1 MSPVAEINLI
11 ASRELRKNV
20 RSVKGIILAIL
31 SLLGGTLAAFV
42 MALVQEL
49 QRSELAQKMSP
60 EDMHEFQVKT
70 LSATFHDDDMGR
82 SLADAP
88 GVLLV
93 TLGLTIW
100 LTPMLVALMGFD
112 NIAGDLQHKSV
123 RYWTIRTRRWS
134 YFLGKWAGL
143 WATVSLVTLFM
154 DVLIW
159 VVCIARGQATF
170 AATFGWGLRFWLT
183 SLPMSA
189 AWCGIATLVSSLV
202 KTPILALLSTF
213 GAFFVLWVMWFMGR
227 VFIVKDIH
235 GPDALVYF
243 YPNHYDVF
251 LLHPFAHKVMTGLG
265 ACFGMAAAYIGAG
278 SYLFSRRDV

>member
-1 MSPVAEINLI
+1 
-11 ASRELRKNV
+11 
-20 RSVKGIILAIL
+20 VKGIILAVL

-42 MALVQEL
+42 MALIEEI
-49 QRSELAQKMSP
+49 RKSDLASKMSS
-60 EDMHEFQVKT
+60 EDMHELQVRA
-70 LSATFHDDDMGR
+70 LSETFNDKDMGR

-100 LTPMLVALMGFD
+100 LTPLLVALMGFD
-112 NIAGDLQHKSV
+112 TIAGDLQHKSV
-123 RYWTIRTRRWS
+123 RYWTLRSRRWS
-134 YFLGKWAGL
+134 YFCGKWMGL

-159 VVCIARGQATF
+159 VVCVARGQATF
-170 AATFGWGLRFWLT
+170 GATFGWGFRFWLT

-202 KTPILALLSTF
+202 RSPILALLSTF
-213 GAFFVLWVMWFMGR
+213 GAFFVLWVLWFIGK
-227 VFIVKDIH
+227 VFLVKDMSS
-235 GPDALVYF
+235 GSWLQYL

-265 ACFGMAAAYIGAG
+265 VCFGMAAAYIATG
-278 SYLFSRRDV
+278 SYFFQRRDV